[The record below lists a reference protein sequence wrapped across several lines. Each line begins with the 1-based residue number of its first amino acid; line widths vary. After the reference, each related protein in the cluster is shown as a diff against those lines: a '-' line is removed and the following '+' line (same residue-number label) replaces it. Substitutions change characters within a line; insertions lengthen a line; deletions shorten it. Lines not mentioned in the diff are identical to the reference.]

1 MTRQNLLLLRTN
13 KEEINLDEREA
24 IRLCLQGDSHA
35 FEGIVE
41 KYRNQVFWNAYYLVF
56 DYEDARDV
64 AQQTFL
70 KVWKSLA
77 SYDMTK
83 SFSAWISRIATRCA
97 IDFLRRRKEQEQL
110 PEMTF
115 VDPLER
121 NLDIRKIFLR
131 IAPVLPERQRTV
143 LVLREVYQFEVIEI
157 AELLKCTES
166 TVRNHLSQAKTS
178 FRTKIKEL
186 FPEYGM

>member
-1 MTRQNLLLLRTN
+1 
-13 KEEINLDEREA
+13 
-24 IRLCLQGDSHA
+24 
-35 FEGIVE
+35 
-41 KYRNQVFWNAYYLVF
+41 
-56 DYEDARDV
+56 EDARDV

-110 PEMTF
+110 QEMTF